1 MTQHAR
7 WTARRIRRALFGQ
20 SLVDFSGSS
29 WSSVKIHK
37 SAAEP
42 TQVNRRKAKVSRM
55 TREFSQNVT
64 VEDTCHSPVP
74 QMSQYADSDTEMQDS
89 DVEHV
94 GDEDFWKA
102 DGVRAAT
109 SQRTEF
115 FELSPK

>member
-1 MTQHAR
+1 MKIFEKNA
-7 WTARRIRRALFGQ
+7 Q

-55 TREFSQNVT
+55 TREFSEV
-64 VEDTCHSPVP
+64 VAAEDTQPYQKASNCNSPVP
-74 QMSQYADSDTEMQDS
+74 QVSQYADSDTEMQDS

-94 GDEDFWKA
+94 GDEDFLKA